1 MHPFLLAAL
10 AAMTALLL
18 TLIAPERRHVRALQ
32 VGAVAALL
40 ACLAAWLWPMH
51 AAAIGIGLLA
61 CVLLWLAGRA
71 LLWPLRFVGQVL
83 RVPARPHIPV
93 I

>member
-1 MHPFLLAAL
+1 M
-10 AAMTALLL
+10 
-18 TLIAPERRHVRALQ
+18 RAVQ

-83 RVPARPHIPV
+83 RGD
-93 I
+93 

>member
-18 TLIAPERRHVRALQ
+18 TLIAPERSHVRALQ
-32 VGAVAALL
+32 AGAVAALL
-40 ACLAAWLWPMH
+40 ACLAAWMWPMH

-83 RVPARPHIPV
+83 RGD
-93 I
+93 